1 MTTGNSLKP
10 ILLIA
15 LCVLAFAPAAC
26 VTTQE
31 DLLYMNDQ
39 IVALNKRIRD
49 LEQSTEERLSKDL
62 DARLAAIHE
71 SQADVRAELDRIRQD
86 LQRVSGK
93 VEDHTLL
100 IKHIGERDT
109 TEQDAM
115 VLKLAEL
122 SNRVEALEAEV
133 KRLSDRRGMPP
144 KKRPPTTPSSTPA
157 RKPAH
162 RASPTP
168 TPLSAEQKAYDRA
181 LAAYR
186 KGRHEEAIGYFRTF
200 VKTYPKSDLSDNAQF
215 WIGESYMALKQY
227 EQAILAYQE
236 VIKKYP
242 RGNKVPGAMLRQAIA
257 FHEIKDDISAKLLL
271 RKVIKQ
277 YPDSSEAA
285 IARKKLKT
293 LK

>member
-1 MTTGNSLKP
+1 MKP
-10 ILLIA
+10 ILLA
-15 LCVLAFAPAAC
+15 AAFVLAMAPVAC

-39 IVALNKRIRD
+39 IVALNKQVQD
-49 LEQSTEERLSKDL
+49 LEKTTEKRLSIDL

-71 SQADVRAELDRIRQD
+71 SQGDVRAELDRIRKD
-86 LQRVSGK
+86 LQRISGK

-109 TEQDAM
+109 TEQDALTM
-115 VLKLAEL
+115 KLAEL
-122 SNRVEALEAEV
+122 DRRVESLEAEIQ
-133 KRLSDRRGMPP
+133 RLSGRPGVAP
-144 KKRPPTTPSSTPA
+144 KKRQPATPSTSPT
-157 RKPAH
+157 RKPTP
-162 RASPTP
+162 RPSPTP

-186 KGRHEEAIGYFRTF
+186 KGRYEEAIGHFKTF
-200 VKTYPKSDLSDNAQF
+200 VKTYSKSDLSDNAQF
-215 WIGESYMALKQY
+215 WVGESYMALKQY

-242 RGNKVPGAMLRQAIA
+242 RGNKVPGAMLRQAVA

-277 YPDSSEAA
+277 YPKSSEAA